1 MQNLKNSL
9 VNNNLLHSCT
19 IQGVTNAWYSYPEND
34 SVMAVTGIYSRYL
47 AFNNSFLPIVDVS
60 SLTPKITKIDRINTW
75 LTCKYYCPSA
85 NGSNNIKRPPG
96 EDLKFKVFL
105 KRDAS
110 LDPPYTVQHMQDQ
123 NFEIHYVV
131 EGPCA

>member
-1 MQNLKNSL
+1 MIGSELVMEKSQLKVFKL
-9 VNNNLLHSCT
+9 RWIHFYFF
-19 IQGVTNAWYSYPEND
+19 YSN
-34 SVMAVTGIYSRYL
+34 V
-47 AFNNSFLPIVDVS
+47 FLVDVS
-60 SLTPKITKIDRINTW
+60 SLTPQITKIDRINTW

-110 LDPPYTVQHMQDQ
+110 LDPPYTVQQMQDQ